1 MFLGSANTL
10 NVFLIPPNYDII
22 RKDNMAAK
30 IAAVLSIRPTL
41 IRFIVI
47 LDIMLVSIPMFS
59 RLLNMNT
66 QEQLLLGLDGYLSHC
81 SIQGKRSSRLT
92 YNTKFSSYK
101 QLFSNTSFQALT
113 V

>member
-1 MFLGSANTL
+1 MFLGSANSL
-10 NVFLIPPNYDII
+10 NIFLIPPTYDII

-30 IAAVLSIRPTL
+30 IAAVLSITL

-47 LDIMLVSIPMFS
+47 LEIMLVSIPMFS

-66 QEQLLLGLDGYLSHC
+66 LEQLLLRLGGYLSHC
-81 SIQGKRSSRLT
+81 SIQGKRIQVLST
-92 YNTKFSSYK
+92 TPNFSSYK